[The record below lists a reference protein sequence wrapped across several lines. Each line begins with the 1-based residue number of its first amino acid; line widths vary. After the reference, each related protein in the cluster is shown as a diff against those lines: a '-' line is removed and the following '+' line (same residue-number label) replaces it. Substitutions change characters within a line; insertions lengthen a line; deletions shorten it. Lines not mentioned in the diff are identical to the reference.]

1 MIPVVE
7 VFFSVLV
14 IFASSKFGMNCDDV
28 TSIKFY
34 AVYDILLNKS

>member
-1 MIPVVE
+1 MIPVIE

-28 TSIKFY
+28 ISIKFY
-34 AVYDILLNKS
+34 AFYDILLNKS